1 MKKNIVIITGPTA
14 VGKSELSISLAK
26 DIRGEIISA
35 DSMQVYRGMD
45 IGTAKISPEQ
55 MQGVKHYLIDILD
68 PDEEFNVSSFVDCA
82 NDALDKI
89 YKGGAVPIVAGGTAF
104 YIQALPKQV
113 DFSDDSGKDDELR
126 NRLEEQDTDELF
138 EKLKEADPESCKV
151 IHKNNKKRIVRAL
164 EYVYLTGKKISEHND
179 EQKHKEPEFNFAY
192 FVLTD
197 DRSRLYD
204 RINARVDKMFEEG
217 LLDEVR
223 ALKEAGY
230 SAGLTSM
237 QAIGYKEIYSYLS
250 GEISLDEA
258 KNLIKQ
264 NTRHFAK
271 RQLTWFRK
279 EPDVIW
285 IDYSVTGRDEKK
297 LLDIIKSNMKDRG
310 II

>member
-104 YIQALPKQV
+104 YIQALLKQV

-164 EYVYLTGKKISEHND
+164 EYFYLTGKKISEHND

-223 ALKEAGY
+223 ELKEAGY

-258 KNLIKQ
+258 KNLIKL

-279 EPDVIW
+279 EQDVIW